1 MHISLVLT
9 EALHHTD
16 FFNVQDRCAV
26 ETLMVVAVVVFI
38 LFKIVKVVAARLY
51 PPDTMEAREQYDSS
65 NMKDSWGNYP
75 NADTHVGLFEQI
87 QREQQQRQ
95 RTANDAEVFYN
106 SKEWRRLRYQA
117 FREYGNKCCV
127 CGRGASDGMVMHVD
141 HIKPRSLYPHLALE
155 LSNLQIMCNECNV
168 SKSNKDEVKWR

>member
-1 MHISLVLT
+1 MEGLVVL
-9 EALHHTD
+9 
-16 FFNVQDRCAV
+16 
-26 ETLMVVAVVVFI
+26 VVIVWI
-38 LFKIVKVVAARLY
+38 LFKLFKKLAARLY
-51 PPDTMEAREQYDSS
+51 PNNIIPVMKRCDSS
-65 NMKDSWGNYP
+65 QMKDVWGHSLEEEEEY
-75 NADTHVGLFEQI
+75 VGLYEQI

-95 RTANDAEVFYN
+95 QAENNAGTFYN

-117 FREYGNKCCV
+117 FRKYGNKCCV

>member
-1 MHISLVLT
+1 MENIIVL
-9 EALHHTD
+9 
-16 FFNVQDRCAV
+16 
-26 ETLMVVAVVVFI
+26 AVVVWV
-38 LFKIVKVVAARLY
+38 LFKLVKIIATKLY
-51 PPDTMEAREQYDSS
+51 PPDTLKAWERYD
-65 NMKDSWGNYP
+65 NNQRKDVWGHHP
-75 NADTHVGLFEQI
+75 NAEEHVGLFEQI
-87 QREQQQRQ
+87 QREQQQKQ
-95 RTANDAEVFYN
+95 QEANNAGIFYR

-117 FREYGNKCCV
+117 FRKYGNKCCV